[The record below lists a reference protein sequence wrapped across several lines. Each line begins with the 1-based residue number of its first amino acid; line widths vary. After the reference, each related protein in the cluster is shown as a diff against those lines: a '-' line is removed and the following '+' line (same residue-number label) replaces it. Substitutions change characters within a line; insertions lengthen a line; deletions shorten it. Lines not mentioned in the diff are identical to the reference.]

1 MLIYYIWT
9 PIALFLKLLEK
20 PLIMLENKEEFDLS
34 NFPKDHK
41 LFCADNKKVP
51 RKIKDERPAID
62 IFEFFGLKPK
72 SYVITDSNS
81 KKCIHKGH
89 SADFNSNEYRDVL
102 SNSSIL
108 RHTMKKITTLNHKI
122 YTGIINKGSLSCF
135 DDKVYLKDD
144 GIDTLLHGHKDIPKN
159 KKMKES
165 K

>member
-1 MLIYYIWT
+1 M
-9 PIALFLKLLEK
+9 KLLEK

-102 SNSSIL
+102 NNRSIL

>member
-1 MLIYYIWT
+1 M
-9 PIALFLKLLEK
+9 KLLEK

-51 RKIKDERPAID
+51 RKMK
-62 IFEFFGLKPK
+62 FFGLKPK

-81 KKCIHKGH
+81 EKCIHKGH

-102 SNSSIL
+102 NNRSIL